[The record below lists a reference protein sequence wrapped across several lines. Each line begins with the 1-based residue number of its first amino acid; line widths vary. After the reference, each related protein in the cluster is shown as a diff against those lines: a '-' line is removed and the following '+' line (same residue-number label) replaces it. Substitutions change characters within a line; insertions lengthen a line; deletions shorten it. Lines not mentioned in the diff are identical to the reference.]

1 MKKKIIAIALALC
14 MVTSLLPATVL
25 AASEG
30 EPQCTVT
37 EGCTLSNGHEGECV
51 LPEEGGEP
59 DAPAACTKTEGC
71 TLAEG
76 HEGVCV
82 LPEEGGEPDAPAACT
97 KTEGCTLAE
106 GHEGACVL
114 PEEGG
119 EPDAPAACTKTEG
132 CTLAEG
138 HEGECVLPK
147 ENGEPVV
154 TMLDGVNT
162 LAAPRVGAVCTV
174 GGTDYV
180 TLQDAFA
187 DAPSGS
193 TIEMTADIAGMTTD
207 MIATVPVGKTFTLNM
222 AGHSI
227 TVDQAFTGRPIVN
240 EGVLTITGNGTID
253 SSDSEAGGFG
263 AVNNKGTLIVENGT
277 YRGAKYASGSSL
289 RNTGAGAVLTVK
301 DGLFEEATCAIFN
314 EGTVTINGGTFTG
327 TTCSQCNSDIWSYT
341 IRNYSE
347 YSKMTINGGTF
358 TGVQGA
364 VSASIGYLEVNGG
377 TFKTV
382 ACEHHGTAAT
392 FYALYAAGE
401 AGKVLCV
408 INDGYFETEGR
419 QTAVLIGNDNTS
431 GDGGI
436 NAPATGIVR
445 GGTFVAPVGVPALKG
460 AERTGDPQ
468 ITGGTFTSD
477 VSQYVPGHHMAVEED
492 GTFVVEPVTQ
502 AVGVAAV
509 GQTYY
514 RSLESALE
522 DAENGETVRVLK
534 NAESA
539 GAALAGKEVTLDLAG
554 CEVALRGPLVAG
566 EGAHLIIEDSADA
579 TEGKPTVSKDNKVTY
594 DAGRLYA
601 AADAGMSYVAASAFG
616 GSITLKSGIVD
627 GLNADSFALY
637 AQGDV
642 TGAADVA
649 STVTV
654 DGGYV
659 LAQEFALSAQGCGAA
674 IRFNG
679 GAAEAR
685 DNAVIGG
692 NGSNAEG
699 NRRGGTDIRITGG
712 TLIAHIETSGY
723 ASCGV
728 YHPQE
733 GTLTITGGTIY
744 SENGCGVLMRGG
756 EMAMTGGTIVAGGD
770 PVFVGKVG
778 DSKVVVTPS
787 GVVFDRDAGYYD
799 APNAKV
805 DIGGTAEVSGTLKA
819 IDVLDTKA
827 QNASEQVD
835 VTGGKFSSDVKEF
848 VPEGNTTDTDSEG
861 NFIVV
866 VDKAKAVAEANGV
879 GYTTVQAA
887 IDAVANS
894 DAAGTVKLL
903 QSKAESVAVPAGAN
917 VTLDIPAGVTLT
929 NTNGAHTITNSG
941 TLAITGEG
949 TVDNVTHAKG
959 ALVNLSGAQAVI
971 RGGMLTRSSEAS
983 TSASQSGGNSWYV
996 IDNHGTLEIAGG
1008 KVVNEG
1014 HFSSLIRNV
1023 GDSAAAKAV
1032 LTISGGEV
1040 EQMGFIAVK
1049 NDDNSI
1055 LNVTGGVIRSNEQA
1069 VQNWTQ
1075 ANISGGRLEGNVIT
1089 WAYGDQ
1095 PSETNIAGSAVV
1107 DGDVAAV
1114 NYMDAAA
1121 QPVVNITGGTVT
1133 GSIYKGEH
1141 KGSGGIIH
1149 TAADSTGAD
1158 INVSGGTFK
1167 KPVDPAFCAE
1177 GFAPNKDPITGDYTV
1192 HTHAFVKTEA
1202 VAASCAAPGTE
1213 AYWTCSVCGKLF
1225 SDEAGANE
1233 IAAPVIV
1240 PKTAHTLVKTEAV
1253 APTCTKEGS
1262 EAYWTCSGCG
1272 KLFSDGNGVNEI
1284 AAPVAMSK
1292 TAHTPVAAWSSDGS
1306 NHWHVCSVCGE
1317 KLSQGTHTFGEWHTT
1332 LAPTATKT
1340 GVQEKNCTVCGYGVC
1355 ATVPATG
1362 TSTPQTGDPFN
1373 VWLFVGL
1380 LCIGTTG
1387 LVVLTGVQLKKHRAG
1402 K

>member
-162 LAAPRVGAVCTV
+162 PEELETALAA
-174 GGTDYV
+174 GGTV
-180 TLQDAFA
+180 VL
-187 DAPSGS
+187 SGN
-193 TIEMTADIAGMTTD
+193 I
-207 MIATVPVGKTFTLNM
+207 
-222 AGHSI
+222 
-227 TVDQAFTGRPIVN
+227 
-240 EGVLTITGNGTID
+240 TID
-253 SSDSEAGGFG
+253 
-263 AVNNKGTLIVENGT
+263 N
-277 YRGAKYASGSSL
+277 ASKS
-289 RNTGAGAVLTVK
+289 
-301 DGLFEEATCAIFN
+301 F
-314 EGTVTINGGTFTG
+314 TI
-327 TTCSQCNSDIWSYT
+327 Q
-341 IRNYSE
+341 
-347 YSKMTINGGTF
+347 
-358 TGVQGA
+358 
-364 VSASIGYLEVNGG
+364 
-377 TFKTV
+377 
-382 ACEHHGTAAT
+382 
-392 FYALYAAGE
+392 
-401 AGKVLCV
+401 
-408 INDGYFETEGR
+408 
-419 QTAVLIGNDNTS
+419 
-431 GDGGI
+431 
-436 NAPATGIVR
+436 NA
-445 GGTFVAPVGVPALKG
+445 
-460 AERTGDPQ
+460 
-468 ITGGTFTSD
+468 
-477 VSQYVPGHHMAVEED
+477 
-492 GTFVVEPVTQ
+492 
-502 AVGVAAV
+502 
-509 GQTYY
+509 
-514 RSLESALE
+514 
-522 DAENGETVRVLK
+522 
-534 NAESA
+534 
-539 GAALAGKEVTLDLAG
+539 VTLDLNG
-554 CEVALRGPLVAG
+554 
-566 EGAHLIIEDSADA
+566 
-579 TEGKPTVSKDNKVTY
+579 
-594 DAGRLYA
+594 
-601 AADAGMSYVAASAFG
+601 F
-616 GSITLKSGIVD
+616 SITRSG
-627 GLNADSFALY
+627 DSSSKLFA
-637 AQGDV
+637 
-642 TGAADVA
+642 
-649 STVTV
+649 
-654 DGGYV
+654 
-659 LAQEFALSAQGCGAA
+659 
-674 IRFNG
+674 IKN
-679 GAAEAR
+679 
-685 DNAVIGG
+685 
-692 NGSNAEG
+692 NGSLTLNDSKGTGTVNSTYPVQLYSNATFIM
-699 NRRGGTDIRITGG
+699 N
-712 TLIAHIETSGY
+712 
-723 ASCGV
+723 
-728 YHPQE
+728 
-733 GTLTITGGTIY
+733 GGTITSSHGAALDIYTSAVNVKVEINGGSVTVAQGNSDNVFGIRGKENVKVDIKGGDILGAGSNRLAMYVSGDKDGAIELNINGGSVQHTGQAIQAY
-744 SENGCGVLMRGG
+744 SGAVINVSGDAVIRSETNTAISTQSGYGVVELN
-756 EMAMTGGTIVAGGD
+756 MTGGTISTGSSTGYAVYAREKSRVNIGG
-770 PVFVGKVG
+770 GN
-778 DSKVVVTPS
+778 VT
-787 GVVFDRDAGYYD
+787 
-799 APNAKV
+799 
-805 DIGGTAEVSGTLKA
+805 GGTAVMVYDSANVTVTGGTLEGKKA
-819 IDVLDTKA
+819 AIGKGSSATPVI
-827 QNASEQVD
+827 S

-1149 TAADSTGAD
+1149 ALYLYPEFLSEGDDEARQKEVLEEFRLGCEVGRAIGSHYFIIVPPLQRDPAGGPYTGSWEDTFSNCVRILKELSRRAEPYDMNLCFELVGFERSSVRSIGQADAVVRAVDRPNVGFVFDSYNIFLNGGCNDFSAIGSVQPEKIFAVHLMSADDVPEAQRGQDKRCFCGRGVVDTGAFLQELKAAGYSG
-1158 INVSGGTFK
+1158 IVSVETFRPEYWAK
-1167 KPVDPAFCAE
+1167 TPEWVIPNAYKTTRAALAE
-1177 GFAPNKDPITGDYTV
+1177 N
-1192 HTHAFVKTEA
+1192 
-1202 VAASCAAPGTE
+1202 
-1213 AYWTCSVCGKLF
+1213 
-1225 SDEAGANE
+1225 
-1233 IAAPVIV
+1233 
-1240 PKTAHTLVKTEAV
+1240 
-1253 APTCTKEGS
+1253 
-1262 EAYWTCSGCG
+1262 GC
-1272 KLFSDGNGVNEI
+1272 L
-1284 AAPVAMSK
+1284 
-1292 TAHTPVAAWSSDGS
+1292 
-1306 NHWHVCSVCGE
+1306 
-1317 KLSQGTHTFGEWHTT
+1317 
-1332 LAPTATKT
+1332 
-1340 GVQEKNCTVCGYGVC
+1340 
-1355 ATVPATG
+1355 
-1362 TSTPQTGDPFN
+1362 
-1373 VWLFVGL
+1373 
-1380 LCIGTTG
+1380 
-1387 LVVLTGVQLKKHRAG
+1387 
-1402 K
+1402 

>member
-30 EPQCTVT
+30 DPQCTVT
-37 EGCTLSNGHEGECV
+37 EGCTLPNGHEGECV

-76 HEGVCV
+76 HEG
-82 LPEEGGEPDAPAACT
+82 
-97 KTEGCTLAE
+97 
-106 GHEGACVL
+106 ACVL
-114 PEEGG
+114 PKEGG
-119 EPDAPAACTKTEG
+119 ESDAPAACTKTEG

-419 QTAVLIGNDNTS
+419 QTAVLIGNDNTG

-959 ALVNLSGAQAVI
+959 ALVNLSDAQAVI

-1032 LTISGGEV
+1032 LTISGGE
-1040 EQMGFIAVK
+1040 
-1049 NDDNSI
+1049 
-1055 LNVTGGVIRSNEQA
+1055 
-1069 VQNWTQ
+1069 
-1075 ANISGGRLEGNVIT
+1075 
-1089 WAYGDQ
+1089 
-1095 PSETNIAGSAVV
+1095 VV

-1253 APTCTKEGS
+1253 APACTKEGS

-1272 KLFSDGNGVNEI
+1272 KLFSDGNGANEI

>member
-14 MVTSLLPATVL
+14 MVTSLLPATML

-30 EPQCTVT
+30 DPQCTVT
-37 EGCTLSNGHEGECV
+37 EGCTLPNGHEGE
-51 LPEEGGEP
+51 
-59 DAPAACTKTEGC
+59 
-71 TLAEG
+71 
-76 HEGVCV
+76 CV

-119 EPDAPAACTKTEG
+119 EPDAPAACTKTEGCTLAEGHEGACVLPKEGGESDAPAACTKTEG

-419 QTAVLIGNDNTS
+419 QTAVLIGNDNTG

-959 ALVNLSGAQAVI
+959 ALVNLSDAQAVI

-1032 LTISGGEV
+1032 LTISGGE
-1040 EQMGFIAVK
+1040 
-1049 NDDNSI
+1049 
-1055 LNVTGGVIRSNEQA
+1055 
-1069 VQNWTQ
+1069 
-1075 ANISGGRLEGNVIT
+1075 
-1089 WAYGDQ
+1089 
-1095 PSETNIAGSAVV
+1095 VV

-1272 KLFSDGNGVNEI
+1272 KLFSDGNGANEI

>member
-14 MVTSLLPATVL
+14 MVTSLLPAAVL

-37 EGCTLSNGHEGECV
+37 EGCTLPNGHEGE
-51 LPEEGGEP
+51 
-59 DAPAACTKTEGC
+59 
-71 TLAEG
+71 
-76 HEGVCV
+76 CV

-419 QTAVLIGNDNTS
+419 QTAVLIGNDNTG

-848 VPEGNTTDTDSEG
+848 VPE
-861 NFIVV
+861 
-866 VDKAKAVAEANGV
+866 ANGV

-1158 INVSGGTFK
+1158 INVSGGAFK

-1272 KLFSDGNGVNEI
+1272 KLFSDGNGANEI

>member
-30 EPQCTVT
+30 DPQCTVT
-37 EGCTLSNGHEGECV
+37 EGCTLPNGHEGE
-51 LPEEGGEP
+51 
-59 DAPAACTKTEGC
+59 
-71 TLAEG
+71 
-76 HEGVCV
+76 CV

-119 EPDAPAACTKTEG
+119 EPDAPAACTKTEGCTLAEGHEGACVLPKEGGESDAPAACTKTEG

-419 QTAVLIGNDNTS
+419 QTAVLIGNDNTG

-502 AVGVAAV
+502 AVGVAAGV
-509 GQTYY
+509 QTYY

-959 ALVNLSGAQAVI
+959 ALVNLSDAQAVI

-1032 LTISGGEV
+1032 LTISGGE
-1040 EQMGFIAVK
+1040 
-1049 NDDNSI
+1049 
-1055 LNVTGGVIRSNEQA
+1055 
-1069 VQNWTQ
+1069 
-1075 ANISGGRLEGNVIT
+1075 
-1089 WAYGDQ
+1089 
-1095 PSETNIAGSAVV
+1095 VV

-1272 KLFSDGNGVNEI
+1272 KLFSDGNGANEI

>member
-327 TTCSQCNSDIWSYT
+327 
-341 IRNYSE
+341 
-347 YSKMTINGGTF
+347 
-358 TGVQGA
+358 VQGA

-659 LAQEFALSAQGCGAA
+659 LAQELALSAQGCGAA

-699 NRRGGTDIRITGG
+699 NRRGGTDIRITGV

-1373 VWLFVGL
+1373 LW
-1380 LCIGTTG
+1380 
-1387 LVVLTGVQLKKHRAG
+1387 
-1402 K
+1402 

>member
-30 EPQCTVT
+30 DPQCTVT
-37 EGCTLSNGHEGECV
+37 EGCTLPNGHEGE
-51 LPEEGGEP
+51 
-59 DAPAACTKTEGC
+59 
-71 TLAEG
+71 
-76 HEGVCV
+76 CV

-119 EPDAPAACTKTEG
+119 EPDAPAACTKTEGCTLAEGHEGACVLPKEGGESDAPAACTKTEG

-419 QTAVLIGNDNTS
+419 QTAVLIGNDNTG

-959 ALVNLSGAQAVI
+959 ALVNLSDAQAVI

-1032 LTISGGEV
+1032 LTISGGE
-1040 EQMGFIAVK
+1040 
-1049 NDDNSI
+1049 
-1055 LNVTGGVIRSNEQA
+1055 
-1069 VQNWTQ
+1069 
-1075 ANISGGRLEGNVIT
+1075 
-1089 WAYGDQ
+1089 
-1095 PSETNIAGSAVV
+1095 VV

-1272 KLFSDGNGVNEI
+1272 KLFSDGNGANEI

>member
-162 LAAPRVGAVCTV
+162 PEELETALAA
-174 GGTDYV
+174 GGTV
-180 TLQDAFA
+180 VL
-187 DAPSGS
+187 SGN
-193 TIEMTADIAGMTTD
+193 I
-207 MIATVPVGKTFTLNM
+207 
-222 AGHSI
+222 
-227 TVDQAFTGRPIVN
+227 
-240 EGVLTITGNGTID
+240 TID
-253 SSDSEAGGFG
+253 
-263 AVNNKGTLIVENGT
+263 N
-277 YRGAKYASGSSL
+277 ASKS
-289 RNTGAGAVLTVK
+289 
-301 DGLFEEATCAIFN
+301 F
-314 EGTVTINGGTFTG
+314 TI
-327 TTCSQCNSDIWSYT
+327 Q
-341 IRNYSE
+341 
-347 YSKMTINGGTF
+347 
-358 TGVQGA
+358 
-364 VSASIGYLEVNGG
+364 
-377 TFKTV
+377 
-382 ACEHHGTAAT
+382 
-392 FYALYAAGE
+392 
-401 AGKVLCV
+401 
-408 INDGYFETEGR
+408 
-419 QTAVLIGNDNTS
+419 
-431 GDGGI
+431 
-436 NAPATGIVR
+436 NA
-445 GGTFVAPVGVPALKG
+445 
-460 AERTGDPQ
+460 
-468 ITGGTFTSD
+468 
-477 VSQYVPGHHMAVEED
+477 
-492 GTFVVEPVTQ
+492 
-502 AVGVAAV
+502 
-509 GQTYY
+509 
-514 RSLESALE
+514 
-522 DAENGETVRVLK
+522 
-534 NAESA
+534 
-539 GAALAGKEVTLDLAG
+539 VTLDLNG
-554 CEVALRGPLVAG
+554 
-566 EGAHLIIEDSADA
+566 
-579 TEGKPTVSKDNKVTY
+579 
-594 DAGRLYA
+594 
-601 AADAGMSYVAASAFG
+601 F
-616 GSITLKSGIVD
+616 SITRSG
-627 GLNADSFALY
+627 DSSSKLFA
-637 AQGDV
+637 
-642 TGAADVA
+642 
-649 STVTV
+649 
-654 DGGYV
+654 
-659 LAQEFALSAQGCGAA
+659 
-674 IRFNG
+674 IKN
-679 GAAEAR
+679 
-685 DNAVIGG
+685 
-692 NGSNAEG
+692 NGSLTLNDSKGTGTVNSTYPVQLYSNATFIM
-699 NRRGGTDIRITGG
+699 N
-712 TLIAHIETSGY
+712 
-723 ASCGV
+723 
-728 YHPQE
+728 
-733 GTLTITGGTIY
+733 GGTITSSHGAALDIYTSAVNVKVEINGGSVTVAQGNSDNVFGIRGKENVKVDIKGGDILGAGSNRLAMYVSGDKDGAIELNINGGSVQHTGQAIQAY
-744 SENGCGVLMRGG
+744 SGAVINLSGDAVIRSETNTAISTQSGYGVVELN
-756 EMAMTGGTIVAGGD
+756 MTGGTISTGSSTGYAVYAREKSRVNIGG
-770 PVFVGKVG
+770 GN
-778 DSKVVVTPS
+778 VT
-787 GVVFDRDAGYYD
+787 
-799 APNAKV
+799 
-805 DIGGTAEVSGTLKA
+805 GGTAVMVYDSANVTVTGGTLEGKKA
-819 IDVLDTKA
+819 AIGKGSSATPVI
-827 QNASEQVD
+827 S

-1141 KGSGGIIH
+1141 KGSGGIIP

-1158 INVSGGTFK
+1158 INVSGGAFK

-1272 KLFSDGNGVNEI
+1272 KLFSDGNGANEI

-1362 TSTPQTGDPFN
+1362 MSTPQTGDPFN
-1373 VWLFVGL
+1373 VRLFVGL
-1380 LCIGTTG
+1380 LWIGTTG